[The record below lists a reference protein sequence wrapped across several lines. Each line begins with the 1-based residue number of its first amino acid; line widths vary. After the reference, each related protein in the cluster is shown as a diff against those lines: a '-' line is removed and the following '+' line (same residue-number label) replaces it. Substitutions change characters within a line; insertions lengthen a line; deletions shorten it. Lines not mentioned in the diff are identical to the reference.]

1 MTAKLLTKQNS
12 VGSVEPRTLIRTGA
26 VSETK
31 KPKVLRQKVE
41 HNYLINFPFQ
51 PGLGGFVVFMITVL
65 QINFSNAQNLDDY
78 LIQAAENNPGLKAA
92 YARYEAAAE
101 RTNQPS
107 LPDPEFQVGYF
118 YKPMERYMGNQTA
131 DLKLMQMFPWFGMIG
146 TQKEEAN
153 QMAIAQ
159 YQLFLEEKNQLFLQV
174 KSTWYELIRLKEE
187 VKITEE
193 NLDYMRKYEELALI
207 RFRVGSSSS
216 SGIQAPTSSPT
227 QKSNSTTSASGMS
240 SMSGMSEKQGSN
252 MSAASSMSSGMSP
265 SSMST
270 ASTGMKAVLQI
281 RLLIRE
287 LENSLQ
293 QLQAN
298 LDPLKIKF
306 NQLLNRDMRAE
317 ISQPHRLERPEV
329 SLQKQ
334 EILDSIRQ
342 NNPMLAMYQA
352 ELGAYEQQ
360 AKMARLEGKPMLGAG
375 VNYMTFT
382 PRVDHG
388 FPMGGENMVMPMVSV
403 SLPIYRKKIS
413 SKVKEVEYLKE
424 AALLEKQKTEN
435 LLTMEWANAFRD
447 LEESERNL
455 SLYDDQV
462 SIVQQQ
468 IQLLETSFTSGTAS
482 LEEVLQANQLLLEY
496 RLKRLNALN
505 QQHQSL
511 SILEALVSSSFN
523 LDMN

>member
-41 HNYLINFPFQ
+41 HNYLTNFPFQ

-270 ASTGMKAVLQI
+270 ASTG
-281 RLLIRE
+281 
-287 LENSLQ
+287 
-293 QLQAN
+293 
-298 LDPLKIKF
+298 
-306 NQLLNRDMRAE
+306 
-317 ISQPHRLERPEV
+317 
-329 SLQKQ
+329 KQ
-334 EILDSIRQ
+334 
-342 NNPMLAMYQA
+342 
-352 ELGAYEQQ
+352 
-360 AKMARLEGKPMLGAG
+360 
-375 VNYMTFT
+375 FT
-382 PRVDHG
+382 
-388 FPMGGENMVMPMVSV
+388 
-403 SLPIYRKKIS
+403 
-413 SKVKEVEYLKE
+413 
-424 AALLEKQKTEN
+424 A
-435 LLTMEWANAFRD
+435 
-447 LEESERNL
+447 
-455 SLYDDQV
+455 
-462 SIVQQQ
+462 
-468 IQLLETSFTSGTAS
+468 TSG
-482 LEEVLQANQLLLEY
+482 
-496 RLKRLNALN
+496 
-505 QQHQSL
+505 QSR
-511 SILEALVSSSFN
+511 SP
-523 LDMN
+523 